1 MKHLSKETKYLLMIG
16 MLYLAGTNIA
26 MTFVN
31 VYLIRL
37 TNNIG
42 FIIIQNIL
50 NYTALLITF
59 LAGTKLIHKL
69 DLKVILDFGI
79 ISTSLYYLS
88 ILMLKTEASSL
99 LIPLGIFNGVGQGF
113 YYFSFNLLVGKLV
126 SESEQGRFFSYQ
138 QSFSYIFGVI
148 TPSISGFI
156 IARFTTL
163 TGYYILFGFAIVLFV
178 LGMMISRNMNP
189 FSENKDIR
197 MIDALKVKHNKYWD
211 TLKYYSFS
219 NGIRESIYNQIFTV
233 FAYAIINNEQIIGN
247 CNSLMAFIGIIS
259 SICIASQFNKTNQK
273 RFHLIASIIYFVIC
287 LLLGTTKS
295 ITTLVLFY
303 IFMGLIYCWNNTIYQ
318 SMKYQLSNASSTTLT
333 PYEFITASEF
343 PIALGRITGL
353 SFALILCQL
362 MPPINAYGLLMV
374 IDGSIWLIDH
384 FVIDK
389 KVQWLEGDYDGTL

>member
-1 MKHLSKETKYLLMIG
+1 MKHISKETRYLLMIG

-50 NYTALLITF
+50 NYIALL
-59 LAGTKLIHKL
+59 LAFIGGTKLIHKL
-69 DLKVILDFGI
+69 DLKIILDIGI
-79 ISTSLYYLS
+79 ISTCLYYLS
-88 ILMLKTEASSL
+88 ILMLQKDASSL
-99 LIPLGIFNGVGQGF
+99 LIPLGIFNGIGQGF

-126 SESEQGRFFSYQ
+126 KENEQGRFFSYQ

-148 TPSISGFI
+148 TPSVSGFI
-156 IARFTTL
+156 IARFTAL
-163 TGYYILFGFAIVLFV
+163 TGYYILFVFAVLLFV
-178 LGMMISRNMNP
+178 LGMMISRNISP

-197 MIDALKVKHNKYWD
+197 MIEALRVKHNKYWD

-219 NGIRESIYNQIFTV
+219 NGVRESIYNQIFTV

-259 SICIASQFNKTNQK
+259 SVCIASQFNRNNQK
-273 RFHLIASIIYFVIC
+273 NFHLIASIIYFVIC
-287 LLLGTTKS
+287 LLLGMTKS
-295 ITTLVLFY
+295 ITMLVIFY

-318 SMKYQLSNASSTTLT
+318 SIKYQLSNASATTLT

-353 SFALILCQL
+353 SLALILCQIVDT
-362 MPPINAYGLLMV
+362 INAYRLLMI
-374 IDGSIWLIDH
+374 IDGSIWLVDH
-384 FVIDK
+384 YVINK
-389 KVQWLEGDYDGTL
+389 KVQWLEGDNNGTL

>member
-1 MKHLSKETKYLLMIG
+1 MKQLLKETKYLLMIG

-42 FIIIQNIL
+42 LIIIQNIL
-50 NYTALLITF
+50 NYTALLLTF
-59 LAGTKLIHKL
+59 IAGTKLIHKL
-69 DLKVILDFGI
+69 DLKVILDIGI

-88 ILMLKTEASSL
+88 ILLLQKNASSL

-113 YYFSFNLLVGKLV
+113 YYFSFNLLIGKLV
-126 SESEQGRFFSYQ
+126 NENEQGRFFSYQ

-163 TGYYILFGFAIVLFV
+163 IGYYILFSFAILLFV
-178 LGMMISRNMNP
+178 LGMTISKNISP
-189 FSENKDIR
+189 FSENRNIR
-197 MIDALKVKHNKYWD
+197 MIEALKVKHNKYWD

-259 SICIASQFNKTNQK
+259 SVCIASQFNRNNQK
-273 RFHLIASIIYFVIC
+273 KFHLVASMIYFVTCI
-287 LLLGTTKS
+287 LLGTIKS
-295 ITTLVLFY
+295 VTTLIIFY
-303 IFMGLIYCWNNTIYQ
+303 ILMGLIYCWNNTIYQ
-318 SMKYQLSNASSTTLT
+318 SMKYQLSNFSATTLT

-353 SFALILCQL
+353 TLALILCQF
-362 MPPINAYGLLMV
+362 MNTIHAYGLLMI

-384 FVIDK
+384 IVIDK
-389 KVQWLEGDYDGTL
+389 KVQWLEGGNNGTL

>member
-42 FIIIQNIL
+42 FIIIQNIF
-50 NYTALLITF
+50 NYTALLSAFIG
-59 LAGTKLIHKL
+59 GTQLIHKL
-69 DLKVILDFGI
+69 DLKVILDIGI
-79 ISTSLYYLS
+79 ISTCLYYLS
-88 ILMLKTEASSL
+88 ILMLQKEASLL
-99 LIPLGIFNGVGQGF
+99 LIPLGIFNGIGQGF
-113 YYFSFNLLVGKLV
+113 YYFSFNLLTGKLV
-126 SESEQGRFFSYQ
+126 KENEQGRFFSYQ

-148 TPSISGFI
+148 TPSISGVI

-163 TGYYILFGFAIVLFV
+163 KGYYILFSFAVLLFI
-178 LGMMISRNMNP
+178 LGMVISRNMSS
-189 FSENKDIR
+189 FSENKNIR
-197 MIDALKVKHNKYWD
+197 MIEALKVKHNKYWN

-247 CNSLMAFIGIIS
+247 CNSLMAFIGIFS
-259 SICIASQFNKTNQK
+259 SICIASQFNRNNQK
-273 RFHLIASIIYFVIC
+273 NYHLIASIIYFVIC
-287 LLLGTTKS
+287 LLLGTTRS
-295 ITTLVLFY
+295 FIMLVIFY
-303 IFMGLIYCWNNTIYQ
+303 VLMGFIYCWNNTIYQ
-318 SMKYQLSNASSTTLT
+318 SMKYQLSNASATILS

-362 MPPINAYGLLMV
+362 MTPINAYGLLM
-374 IDGSIWLIDH
+374 IIGGSIWLIDH
-384 FVIDK
+384 VVINK
-389 KVQWLEGDYDGTL
+389 EVKWLEGENNGTL